1 MKILMGIPAPGL
13 KGGPPIHLPYLVE
26 YFEQNDNFIIKTFFY
41 GSRNEG
47 IKENVFNKLLNT
59 SKVLLQFVK
68 LIIGFK
74 PDVIHLNSAF
84 DRKSILR
91 DVPFSLI
98 CKLCLK
104 PVLFK
109 VHGSHY
115 DLLFTRKWGYRIM
128 IRLFF
133 WGASK
138 VGVLSECERKEFI
151 GQFGNSSKLIIVK
164 NIVPGVGNAL
174 VTTNVFNPLYKKF
187 DALFVS
193 RIEEGKG
200 LEDLLQ
206 AVRHI
211 LKFLPKFLLAIAGS
225 GNDLNKCKKLADE
238 LDIQKNVEWLGHI
251 QNEHLNEV
259 FNQSKIFVFTSHF
272 PEGMPMS
279 MIEALL
285 HGMPVIT
292 TRTRFAVSYLK
303 ENENVLFVD
312 QNNPYELSEK
322 IMYLLNNE
330 SIHDMMRIKNVDFL
344 SGFTQKKVGEEFSN
358 IYLEMIHKV

>member
-1 MKILMGIPAPGL
+1 MGIPAPGL

-26 YFEQNDNFIIKTFFY
+26 YFEQKDNFIIKTFFY
-41 GSRNEG
+41 GSQNKRIN
-47 IKENVFNKLLNT
+47 ENVFNKLLNT

-68 LIIGFK
+68 LIIAFK
-74 PDVIHLNSAF
+74 PDVVHLNSAF

-91 DVPFSLI
+91 DVPFSVI
-98 CKLCLK
+98 CRLFSK

-115 DLLFTRKWGYRIM
+115 ALLFTRKRGYRMM

-151 GQFGNSSKLIIVK
+151 NQFGNSSKLIVVK
-164 NIVPGVGNAL
+164 NIVPGIDNAIL
-174 VTTNVFNPLYKKF
+174 TTNLLNPSYKKF

-200 LEDLLQ
+200 LKDLLQ
-206 AVRHI
+206 AVQLV
-211 LKFLPKFLLAIAGS
+211 LKSLPKFSLAIAGS
-225 GNDLNKCKKLADE
+225 GNDLNNCKKLADK
-238 LDIQKNVEWLGHI
+238 LDIEKNIKWLGHI
-251 QNEHLNEV
+251 ENEHLNQV

-279 MIEALL
+279 MVEALL

-312 QNNPYELSEK
+312 QNNASELSEK
-322 IMYLLNNE
+322 MIYLLNNE
-330 SIHDMMRIKNVDFL
+330 SIHEKMRIKNMHFL
-344 SGFTQKKVGEEFSN
+344 SGFTQNKVGEEFSN
-358 IYLEMIHKV
+358 IYTEMKHKI